1 MSEIKAKMKWLPW
14 LIALIVMSAGI
25 NIYFLVSHRGGGTEA
40 STPESSGQLY
50 VCPMH
55 PQVTDDHASDCP
67 ICGMK
72 LVPVKHGD
80 ERTASPAAHKIAF
93 YRSPMDP
100 NVTSPTPRKD
110 EMGMDYV
117 PVYED
122 ELGGGESTVAGRA
135 TVTID
140 PDKQQ
145 LIGLRTAPAVRG
157 QISGGWRTVGRVE
170 SNPTTIGK
178 VTVKVAGYVE
188 KVMVDFVGRPVHK
201 GEALFTFYSPELY
214 TAQQDYLLA
223 RRINDTTKTSSDN
236 LLVVTARQK
245 LKLWDMTDE
254 QIKGLDEKGEA
265 LRTVTFVSPVAG
277 VVTAK
282 NVVEGSALNPG
293 ETAYEVSDLST
304 VWVMADAYQ
313 SDVEQAKV
321 GLPVSVG
328 FAAMPDRVLAGR
340 VTFVDPVL
348 DPQTLT
354 FKVRIVVENKAGD
367 LKPGMFAEVQFRTP
381 GREALTIPVDAVIP
395 SGRGNYVFVSIGDGR
410 FEPRAVTLGQRS
422 EDQVEVLDGLSE
434 RELVVTRANFLV
446 DSESSL
452 RAALATVRGS

>member
-1 MSEIKAKMKWLPW
+1 MNDVKSRVNWVPW
-14 LIALIVMSAGI
+14 LIALIVISAGI
-25 NIYFLVSHRGGGTEA
+25 NAYFLVGHSGSGTKA
-40 STPESSGQLY
+40 TAPDSTGQLY

-55 PQVTDDHASDCP
+55 PQVTDTRPSDCP

-72 LVPVKHGD
+72 LVPMKQSGAQS
-80 ERTASPAAHKIAF
+80 ETKKIAF

-100 NVTSPTPRKD
+100 AMTSPTPRKD

-117 PVYED
+117 AVHED
-122 ELGGGESTVAGRA
+122 EVGGGESTVSGRA
-135 TVTID
+135 TVSID
-140 PDKQQ
+140 PAQQQ
-145 LIGLRTAPAVRG
+145 LIGLRTVGATRSK
-157 QISGGWRTVGRVE
+157 ISGGWRTVGRVE
-170 SNPTTIGK
+170 ANPTAVGK
-178 VTVKVAGYVE
+178 ITVKVAGYVE
-188 KVMVDFVGRPVHK
+188 KVMVDFVGRPVRK

-223 RRINDTTKTSSDN
+223 RRINDTTRTSSDN
-236 LLVVTARQK
+236 LLVATAQQK
-245 LKLWDMTDE
+245 LKLWDLTE
-254 QIKGLDEKGEA
+254 AQIKRLDETGEA
-265 LRTVTFVSPVAG
+265 QRAVTFVSPLTG

-293 ETAYEVSDLST
+293 DTAYEVSDLST

-321 GLPVSVG
+321 GMSVNVG
-328 FAAMPDRVLAGR
+328 FPAMPNRALSGR

-354 FKVRIVVENKAGD
+354 FKVRIEVENKAAD
-367 LKPGMFAEVQFRTP
+367 LKPGMFTEVQFRSP
-381 GREALTIPVDAVIP
+381 GREALTIPADAVIP

-410 FEPRAVTLGQRS
+410 FEPRAVTLGQKS
-422 EDQVEVLDGLSE
+422 EDQVEVVDGL
-434 RELVVTRANFLV
+434 REGEPVVTRANFLV

>member
-1 MSEIKAKMKWLPW
+1 MNEVKSRAKWLPW
-14 LIALIVMSAGI
+14 LIALIVISAGI
-25 NIYFLVSHRGGGTEA
+25 NIYFLVNHRGEGTEVK
-40 STPESSGQLY
+40 SPESAEQLY

-72 LVPVKHGD
+72 LVPMKQTGK
-80 ERTASPAAHKIAF
+80 TGGTKKIAF

-100 NVTSPTPRKD
+100 SVTSPTPRKD

-117 PVYED
+117 PVYDD
-122 ELGGGESTVAGRA
+122 ELGGGESTVTGRA
-135 TVTID
+135 TVSID
-140 PDKQQ
+140 PAQQQ
-145 LIGLRTAPAVRG
+145 LIGLRTAPAVRSK
-157 QISGGWRTVGRVE
+157 ISGGWQTVGRVE
-170 SNPTTIGK
+170 ANPTAIGK

-188 KVMVDFVGRPVHK
+188 KVMVDFVGQPVHK
-201 GEALFTFYSPELY
+201 GEALFTFYSPELH

-223 RRINDTTKTSSDN
+223 RRINDTTKTESDD

-245 LKLWDMTDE
+245 LKLWDLTDA
-254 QIKGLDEKGEA
+254 QIKRLDETGEA
-265 LRTVTFVSPVAG
+265 TRTVTFVSPVAG

-293 ETAYEVSDLST
+293 ETAYEVSDLTT

-328 FAAMPDRVLAGR
+328 FPAMPDRVLAGR

-354 FKVRIVVENKAGD
+354 FKVRIEVENKAGD

-381 GREALTIPVDAVIP
+381 GRETLTIPADAVIP
-395 SGRGNYVFVSIGDGR
+395 SGRGNYVFVSVGDGH
-410 FEPRAVTLGQRS
+410 FEPRAVTLGQHS